1 MGGCGYE
8 PAEAEVSMHPMPAEA
23 FLPAEFKTIGLGS
36 YDDMIKQIMNI
47 GALVSIVAVALYVIN
62 IALNSALGQE
72 NVPKQIVALMKN
84 IPRTAMLAAVVLP
97 ILMQQIRNIFT
108 SGIANVEAK
117 VIRNTGVALVLAYV
131 LLFRGLPVDTPRANE
146 DAKSALLGNRLFDD
160 VGSMI
165 EIMNPLTPRTTPPV
179 ISGPFPTMVPGPIPR
194 PAV

>member
-1 MGGCGYE
+1 MGGCGYGE
-8 PAEAEVSMHPMPAEA
+8 AEAEVSMHAA
-23 FLPAEFKTIGLGS
+23 NQAWLPAEFKTIGLGS

-47 GALVSIVAVALYVIN
+47 GALVGIVAIALYVIDLS
-62 IALNSALGQE
+62 LNRGLGKE

-97 ILMQQIRNIFT
+97 ILMQQIRSIFT
-108 SGIANVEAK
+108 SGIGNVEAK
-117 VIRNTGVALVLAYV
+117 VIRNTGVAMVIAYV
-131 LLFRGLPVDTPRANE
+131 LLFRGPPVNTPIGAE

-165 EIMNPLTPRTTPPV
+165 SIMNPLTPRPV
-179 ISGPFPTMVPGPIPR
+179 DMGARMMPNMMPIPMR